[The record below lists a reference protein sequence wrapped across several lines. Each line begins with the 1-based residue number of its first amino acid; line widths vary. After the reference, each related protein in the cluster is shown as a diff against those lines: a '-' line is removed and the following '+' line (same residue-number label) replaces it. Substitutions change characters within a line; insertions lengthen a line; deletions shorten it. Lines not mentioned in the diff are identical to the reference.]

1 MAPRGEVLLDCAEP
15 HSLPLC
21 RHGRGGGYNGRRACF
36 HGFPATIAGE
46 SFGSVPFHG
55 RSFIFKRLDAP
66 ADKTGVA
73 AETLM
78 KTFAVPYL
86 DRSITCKMASAAARN
101 EAGCAAVGAA
111 KSAPIVLGSIV
122 GVSRDR
128 LRRQRI
134 GWPLRLSGRKGA
146 DRTPRYSCQP
156 ADSGSDR
163 RQGRRRVVRH
173 MDRGCRWRSVR
184 RPTSTDGF
192 LNLLDGKRVERRPPR
207 RYDVEPGA
215 TG

>member
-1 MAPRGEVLLDCAEP
+1 
-15 HSLPLC
+15 
-21 RHGRGGGYNGRRACF
+21 
-36 HGFPATIAGE
+36 
-46 SFGSVPFHG
+46 
-55 RSFIFKRLDAP
+55 
-66 ADKTGVA
+66 
-73 AETLM
+73 M
-78 KTFAVPYL
+78 KTFTVPHL
-86 DRSITCKMASAAARN
+86 DRSITCKMASASARN

-146 DRTPRYSCQP
+146 DRTPRNSCQP
-156 ADSGSDR
+156 ADAGSDR

-173 MDRGCRWRSVR
+173 IDSGCRRRSVR

-215 TG
+215 TARTSKLDAAEFDDLWMKPFGAAYRAGDLSSLIIRHPKISATAGTRKDCQRFAPSTNWAGTDEFLENVPKMNA